1 MRPDVAFALPALA
14 GGGVERVYLDL
25 AGAMVKED
33 LGWTS
38 SWPGPKGP
46 FSATPSG
53 GPPLGPR
60 GASAATP
67 A

>member
-46 FSATPSG
+46 F
-53 GPPLGPR
+53 
-60 GASAATP
+60 
-67 A
+67 